1 MTVMCFSE
9 LVIVPNEILFEI
21 DKRFFIVRTFEIRRM
36 RIPWKSW
43 KKKETA
49 INSEANTDR
58 HGIFTISNSNFK
70 NDPDESHRRM
80 HAYQTGESNL
90 LTVSE
95 INKKSY
101 GFLQCNFKNDS
112 NESYRQMHAYQSK
125 ETNLPTISDI
135 NKRSYAYL
143 QYNFKNDLE

>member
-1 MTVMCFSE
+1 
-9 LVIVPNEILFEI
+9 
-21 DKRFFIVRTFEIRRM
+21 
-36 RIPWKSW
+36 
-43 KKKETA
+43 
-49 INSEANTDR
+49 
-58 HGIFTISNSNFK
+58 
-70 NDPDESHRRM
+70 M